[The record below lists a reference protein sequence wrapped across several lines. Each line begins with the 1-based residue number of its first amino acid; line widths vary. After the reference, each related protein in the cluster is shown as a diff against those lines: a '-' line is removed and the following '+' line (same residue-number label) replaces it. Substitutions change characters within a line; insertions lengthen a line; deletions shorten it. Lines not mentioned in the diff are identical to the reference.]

1 MTRDGQSE
9 RLLGLERQ
17 FELAVCLGAPFDLAE
32 ADGPTATCYM
42 REGVRWPYGI
52 AINDRTGE
60 NLVGVEGETSEAI
73 MQGLPYHLRLLVR
86 SAFEGMAS
94 RSVDE
99 L

>member
-17 FELAVCLGAPFDLAE
+17 FELAACLGAPFDLAE

-42 REGVRWPYGI
+42 REGGRWPYGI
-52 AINDRTGE
+52 AIDDRTGK

-73 MQGLPYHLRLLVR
+73 MQGLPYPLRSLVR
-86 SAFEGMAS
+86 SALEEMTS
-94 RSVDE
+94 RSADE